1 MSLFPQ
7 AEIDAARRREA
18 ERDASLRAATAGE
31 VRTWLV
37 GQDDVADAVIHPG
50 TPAAVAVRLAGGL
63 LTAVTVTVST
73 DGVPPAL
80 AAPGTAVHQAL
91 AERIST
97 WLAGEAGIAQA
108 RTVPGAATA
117 GVELVDGTEFTITVS
132 PSA

>member
-18 ERDASLRAATAGE
+18 ERDASLRAATASQ
-31 VRTWLV
+31 VRTWLA

-50 TPAAVAVRLAGGL
+50 TPASVAVRLAGGL
-63 LTAVTVTVST
+63 LTAVTVST
-73 DGVPPAL
+73 DDVPPAL

-108 RTVPGAATA
+108 RTVPGTTTA

-132 PSA
+132 PRA